1 MAYAIFDR
9 FMGKMNGH
17 LDSVNKDLGFLV
29 ALLARIQC
37 THIENALFLEE
48 QTFQSSRSI
57 KS

>member
-1 MAYAIFDR
+1 MVYAILDR
-9 FMGKMNGH
+9 FMEMMNGH
-17 LDSVNKDLGFLV
+17 LDSVNKGLEFLV

-37 THIENALFLEE
+37 THIVNALYLEE